1 MHLIIST
8 TSNCSKTLET
18 IKEKI
23 LQNNLSPC
31 IQTYK
36 NIFSDYIWKSK
47 IEEAKEIKIDIKTHV
62 SLKGKIVEI
71 IKEHHNYE
79 CPEIILQKIELVNG
93 EYSEWF
99 NKILNI

>member
-8 TSNCSKTLET
+8 TSNCLKTLDT
-18 IKEKI
+18 IKGKI
-23 LQNNLSPC
+23 LKNNLSPC
-31 IQTYK
+31 IQTYEK
-36 NIFSDYIWKSK
+36 ISSDYIWKNK
-47 IEEAKEIKIDIKTHV
+47 IEEANEIKINIKTHA
-62 SLKGKIVEI
+62 SLKEKIVDI

>member
-1 MHLIIST
+1 MLVSLSMMILST
-8 TSNCSKTLET
+8 F
-18 IKEKI
+18 EKI
-23 LQNNLSPC
+23 S
-31 IQTYK
+31 
-36 NIFSDYIWKSK
+36 SDYIWKNK
-47 IEEAKEIKIDIKTHV
+47 IEEANEIKIDIKTHV
-62 SLKGKIVEI
+62 SLKEKIVDI